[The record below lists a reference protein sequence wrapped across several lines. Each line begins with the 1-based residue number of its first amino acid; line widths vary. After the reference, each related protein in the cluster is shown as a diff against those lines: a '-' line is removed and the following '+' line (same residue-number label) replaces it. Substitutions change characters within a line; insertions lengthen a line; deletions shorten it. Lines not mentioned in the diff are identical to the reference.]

1 MVQPLTPGA
10 TPAGGATP
18 ADGSPAVDV
27 DAFNRFEAEGWEAR
41 AGSYQFLRPITAR
54 AIGTLLA
61 AVGAAP
67 GRQLLDVGC
76 GPGDLAAAAA
86 LAGADAAGI
95 DVAPSMVRRAAL
107 ANPSIPF
114 RVGSFEAIPGGA
126 AAFDALVGNFVFNHV
141 GHPEQ
146 ALAEA
151 MRVLRP
157 GGRLAL
163 SVWDAPRR
171 NRVLGLFTDAVA
183 AVDPPAP
190 DGVPAGPT
198 NFRSDEE
205 LRGLFAAAG
214 LESIGVQRL
223 MFETP
228 VPDLDT
234 LWSGVLDSAV
244 RIPPS
249 IIRQPADVQ
258 ARIRRAFD
266 RLAAVHQRPDGSF
279 AIPVSIQVIQGRRP

>member
-1 MVQPLTPGA
+1 MVQPLSGGGA
-10 TPAGGATP
+10 SPAGA
-18 ADGSPAVDV
+18 APAVDV

-41 AGSYQFLRPITAR
+41 AGTYGFLRPLTGR

-61 AVGAAP
+61 AVGA
-67 GRQLLDVGC
+67 GHGKQVLDIGC

-86 LAGADAAGI
+86 ALGADAAGI

-114 RVGSFEAIPGGA
+114 RVGSFEAIPGGD
-126 AAFDALVGNFVFNHV
+126 AAFDALAGNFVFNHV
-141 GHPEQ
+141 GRPAL

-157 GGRLAL
+157 GGMLAL
-163 SVWDAPRR
+163 SAWDAPRR

-183 AVDPPAP
+183 AADAPAP
-190 DGVPAGPT
+190 QGVPAGPT
-198 NFRSDEE
+198 NFRSDDE
-205 LRGLFAAAG
+205 LRALFLAAG
-214 LESIGVQRL
+214 FEKVGLQRL

-228 VPDLDT
+228 VPNLDL

-244 RIPPS
+244 RIPPA
-249 IIRQPADVQ
+249 ITRQPTEVQ
-258 ARIRRAFD
+258 ARIRAAFD
-266 RLAAVHQRPDGSF
+266 ELTSVHRRPDGSF

>member
-1 MVQPLTPGA
+1 MVQPLTGGA
-10 TPAGGATP
+10 GGTPAL
-18 ADGSPAVDV
+18 DV

-41 AGSYQFLRPITAR
+41 AGSYQFLRQITAR

-61 AVGAAP
+61 AVGAGP
-67 GRQLLDVGC
+67 GRQLLDIGC

-86 LAGADAAGI
+86 VAGADAAGI

-107 ANPSIPF
+107 ANPTIPF
-114 RVGSFEAIPGGA
+114 RLGSFEAIPGRDA
-126 AAFDALVGNFVFNHV
+126 EFDALAGNFVINHV
-141 GHPEQ
+141 GRAEL

-163 SVWDAPRR
+163 SAWDAPRR

-190 DGVPAGPT
+190 EGVPAGPT
-198 NFRSDEE
+198 NFRSDDE
-205 LRGLFAAAG
+205 LRGLLADAG
-214 LESIGVQRL
+214 FESVGLQRL

-228 VPDLDT
+228 VADLDT

-249 IIRQPADVQ
+249 ITRQPTEVQ
-258 ARIRRAFD
+258 ARIRAAFD
-266 RLAAVHQRPDGSF
+266 ALAEVHRRPDGTF
-279 AIPVSIQVIQGRRP
+279 AIPVSIQVVQGRRP

>member
-1 MVQPLTPGA
+1 MVQPLTGGA
-10 TPAGGATP
+10 GGTPAL
-18 ADGSPAVDV
+18 DV

-41 AGSYQFLRPITAR
+41 AGSYQFLRQITAR

-61 AVGAAP
+61 AVGAGP
-67 GRQLLDVGC
+67 GRQLLDIGC

-86 LAGADAAGI
+86 VAGADAAGI

-107 ANPSIPF
+107 ANPTIPF
-114 RVGSFEAIPGGA
+114 RLGSFEAIPGRDA
-126 AAFDALVGNFVFNHV
+126 EFDALAGNFVINHV
-141 GHPEQ
+141 GRAEL

-163 SVWDAPRR
+163 SAWDAPRR

-190 DGVPAGPT
+190 QGVPAGPT
-198 NFRSDEE
+198 NFRSDDE
-205 LRGLFAAAG
+205 LCGLLAG
-214 LESIGVQRL
+214 AGFESVGLQRL

-228 VPDLDT
+228 VADLDT

-249 IIRQPADVQ
+249 ITRQPTEVQ
-258 ARIRRAFD
+258 ARIRAAFD
-266 RLAAVHQRPDGSF
+266 ALAEVHRRPDGTF
-279 AIPVSIQVIQGRRP
+279 AIPVSIQVVQGRRP

>member
-1 MVQPLTPGA
+1 MVQPLTGGA
-10 TPAGGATP
+10 GGTPAL
-18 ADGSPAVDV
+18 DV

-41 AGSYQFLRPITAR
+41 AGSYQFLRQITAR

-61 AVGAAP
+61 AVGAGP
-67 GRQLLDVGC
+67 GRQLLDIGC

-86 LAGADAAGI
+86 VAGADAAGI

-107 ANPSIPF
+107 ANPTIPF
-114 RVGSFEAIPGGA
+114 RLGSFEAIPGRDA
-126 AAFDALVGNFVFNHV
+126 EFDALAGNFVINHV
-141 GHPEQ
+141 GRAGL

-163 SVWDAPRR
+163 SAWDAPRR

-190 DGVPAGPT
+190 QGVPAGPT
-198 NFRSDEE
+198 NFRSDDE
-205 LRGLFAAAG
+205 LRGLLADAG
-214 LESIGVQRL
+214 FESVGLQRL

-228 VPDLDT
+228 VADLDT

-249 IIRQPADVQ
+249 ITRQPTEVQ
-258 ARIRRAFD
+258 ARIRAAFD
-266 RLAAVHQRPDGSF
+266 ALAEVHRRPDGTF
-279 AIPVSIQVIQGRRP
+279 AIPVSIQVVQGRRP

>member
-1 MVQPLTPGA
+1 MVQPLTGGA
-10 TPAGGATP
+10 GGTPAL
-18 ADGSPAVDV
+18 DV

-41 AGSYQFLRPITAR
+41 AGSYQFLRQITAR

-61 AVGAAP
+61 AVGAGP
-67 GRQLLDVGC
+67 GRQLLDIGC

-86 LAGADAAGI
+86 VAGADAAGI

-107 ANPSIPF
+107 ANPTIPF
-114 RVGSFEAIPGGA
+114 RLGSFEAIPGRDA
-126 AAFDALVGNFVFNHV
+126 EFDALAGNFVINHV
-141 GHPEQ
+141 GRAEL

-163 SVWDAPRR
+163 SAWDAPRR

-190 DGVPAGPT
+190 EGVPAGPT
-198 NFRSDEE
+198 NFRSDDE
-205 LRGLFAAAG
+205 LCGLLAG
-214 LESIGVQRL
+214 DGFESVGLQRL

-228 VPDLDT
+228 VADLDT

-249 IIRQPADVQ
+249 ITRQPTEVQ
-258 ARIRRAFD
+258 ARIRAAFD
-266 RLAAVHQRPDGSF
+266 ALAEVHRRPDGTF
-279 AIPVSIQVIQGRRP
+279 AIPVSIQVVQGRRP